1 MNEVRVNTKRGI
13 TGSTLKLI
21 ALAAMLIDHIGAVI
35 LEPVIFEGTMTG
47 GGLIN
52 ISGLYYIDLVMRL
65 IIGRIAF
72 PIYCFL
78 LVEGFQKTSNKYR
91 YAGRLL
97 LFALAS
103 EIPFDL
109 AIADTWLSTNYQN
122 VFFTLFLGFA
132 VMIGVE
138 KVRSLNLNRWIT
150 GVAAIVILIV
160 GMLAAD
166 FLCTDYGGYGV
177 LCIAVLYF
185 FRGNRKMQILAGSV
199 TFIGGDFL
207 FHGSLSELLAPL
219 GFIPVAFYNGE
230 RGLKLKYIFYLFYP
244 LHLLVLYGIRLLI
257 L

>member
-1 MNEVRVNTKRGI
+1 MNEVRVYTKRGI

-35 LEPVIFEGTMTG
+35 LEPVIFQSASAYNGLMVGTD
-47 GGLIN
+47 L
-52 ISGLYYIDLVMRL
+52 LYIDQILRL
-65 IIGRIAF
+65 TIGRIAF

-78 LVEGFQKTSNKYR
+78 LIEGFQKTSNRCR

-97 LFALAS
+97 LFAIVS
-103 EIPFDL
+103 EVPFDL

-122 VFFTLFLGFA
+122 VFFTLFLGFV

-138 KVRSLNLNRWIT
+138 KVKEFNLSKWIT
-150 GVAAIVILIV
+150 GILGIGILFA

-166 FLCTDYGGYGV
+166 LLNTDYGGYGV

-185 FRGNRKMQILAGSV
+185 FRGDRKKQILAGSIAFV
-199 TFIGGDFL
+199 AGDYL
-207 FHGSLSELLAPL
+207 YHGSLTELLAPL

-230 RGLKLKYIFYLFYP
+230 RGLKLKYVFYLFYP
-244 LHLLVLYGIRLLI
+244 IHLLVLYGVRLLI